1 MHKCYTRIQ
10 SDSVSSNALLES
22 TILVKCLGH
31 VARDKFNVSNL
42 PKDCSFWIHRSRL
55 TRSFQYPTS
64 ATSTSLRCPCGGTKL
79 ACSQ

>member
-42 PKDCSFWIHRSRL
+42 PKD
-55 TRSFQYPTS
+55 RSF
-64 ATSTSLRCPCGGTKL
+64 
-79 ACSQ
+79 